1 MRREPKNGFGFCTRA
16 LPGDGVAR
24 LRVLRPGWNA
34 PHTLTSRA
42 AGRRH
47 APLRARAESKRQYK
61 TLHNL
66 YTRLRHASHAAAGWS
81 ATRRLLEANLHKND
95 LRIHTLA
102 TVLSLSLATALDPNA
117 SKRFLQRPHVTQR
130 WQLSR
135 CTLHSRCDISICSCK
150 CSEDLAR
157 TPVSTR
163 HRPLRSYR
171 PYRPSSPSRSCQALV
186 LVQQMAGCCYR
197 QSQRS

>member
-1 MRREPKNGFGFCTRA
+1 MVLAFAPGPFRGTGSPGFASCGQDGTRRTLSP
-16 LPGDGVAR
+16 VA
-24 LRVLRPGWNA
+24 
-34 PHTLTSRA
+34 
-42 AGRRH
+42 
-47 APLRARAESKRQYK
+47 LRAGGTRPSGLEPRARDSTRHY
-61 TLHNL
+61 TT

-81 ATRRLLEANLHKND
+81 ATRRLLEANIHKND

-135 CTLHSRCDISICSCK
+135 CTLHSRCDISICSYK

-186 LVQQMAGCCYR
+186 LVQLMAGCCYR